1 MKFKLSGRGGGFAQ
15 PSLTASAVDG
25 SSGAMVAL
33 YPTPP
38 QADALAIENGQ
49 PAGEL
54 HVTLVYLGQ
63 ATDVDLA
70 KVEDAL
76 GADLGKP
83 LAGETGE
90 PFQFPE
96 GEDGTPLNVSPD
108 VPGLADFRAEVLRRL
123 EAAGIED
130 ASSHPDWVPHICL
143 GYGNDPSEAEAKV
156 GLPLS
161 FDSVAVVVGGDR
173 TNVPLTAS
181 VDSSPADRWDALARE
196 IEAEIEGDQSIISS
210 SYAPRQS
217 DEFLSG
223 VLRLAAEEVETNRR
237 RELAE
242 FSSRTREDRGVV
254 REALAAMREMATRK
268 QGDTHITMPATEL
281 HPHVTIHEPP
291 ITIEAAPTPD
301 VNVSVE
307 PAQVTVEA
315 APAPSVEVR
324 PEITVQPPNVEVQPP
339 NVEVA
344 APEVHVTLEQPPRPG
359 SIRAIKDDDGSTVFT
374 VEPEY
379 EEE

>member
-15 PSLTASAVDG
+15 PSLVASAVDG

-38 QADALAIENGQ
+38 QADALAIEGGQ

-54 HVTLVYLGQ
+54 HVTLVYLGK
-63 ATDVDLA
+63 ASDVDLA

-90 PFQFPE
+90 PFQFSE
-96 GEDGTPLNVSPD
+96 GEDGTPLNVSPE
-108 VPGLADFRAEVLRRL
+108 VPGLEDFRAEVLRRL

-161 FDSVAVVVGGDR
+161 FDSVAVVVGDDR

-181 VDSSPADRWDALARE
+181 VDASPADRWDALARE
-196 IEAEIEGDQSIISS
+196 IEAEIEQEPVTASAARGHD
-210 SYAPRQS
+210 PMW
-217 DEFLSG
+217 G
-223 VLRLAAEEVETNRR
+223 VLRLAAEEVETARL
-237 RELAE
+237 REAEALA
-242 FSSRTREDRGVV
+242 SRSREDRG
-254 REALAAMREMATRK
+254 AMREMFAAMRHLADRK
-268 QGDTHITMPATEL
+268 PGDTHITMPATEL

-307 PAQVTVEA
+307 PVQVTVEA
-315 APAPSVEVR
+315 APTPTVEFR
-324 PEITVQPPNVEVQPP
+324 PEITVQPPNVEAP

-344 APEVHVTLEQPPRPG
+344 APEVYVTLEQPPRPG